1 MDPFTSTVARFT
13 NKEFLIQD
21 HEVTLKQLRF
31 DHIQWPAVLTVAHT
45 VPTDIKY
52 SPHTTLTTD
61 NRVDIKTITKSVNK
75 PLTGK
80 FLLCRTI
87 CPPFKMIAV
96 GTVVDDPEG
105 EFSVRLSLYNF
116 IDDTS
121 SGSLLE
127 QHLPVGSVLAIKNP
141 WFKTTADNGLT
152 VRCDN
157 PDDVVNIK
165 ACKHSSKTSS
175 ILVTL
180 NRSNVYFETRIQMCC

>member
-13 NKEFLIQD
+13 NKEFLIQEHKD
-21 HEVTLKQLRF
+21 TLKELRF
-31 DHIQWPAVLTVAHT
+31 DPFQSSVVLTVAHT

-52 SPHTTLTTD
+52 SPHTTLATD
-61 NRVDIKTITKSVNK
+61 NRVDIKTITKSINE
-75 PLTGK
+75 PLAGK

-105 EFSVRLSLYNF
+105 EFCVRLSLYNF

-121 SGSLLE
+121 SGSLME
-127 QHLPVGSVLAIKNP
+127 QHLPVGSLLAIKNP

-165 ACKHSSKTSS
+165 ACKHSSRTSS

-180 NRSNVYFETRIQMCC
+180 NRSNVYSETRVKMCC